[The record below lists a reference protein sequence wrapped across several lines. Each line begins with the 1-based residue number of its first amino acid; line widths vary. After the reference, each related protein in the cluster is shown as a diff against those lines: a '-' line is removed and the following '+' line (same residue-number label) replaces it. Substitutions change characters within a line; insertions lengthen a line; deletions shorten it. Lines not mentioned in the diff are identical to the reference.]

1 MAEQE
6 KGAKHMSEIVNGL
19 LLRRGE
25 ILLAHRSEARSNYPD
40 TWSFPGGHVEAGE
53 TLEEALVR
61 ELAEEIGVQSVSW
74 RQLDNFS
81 YDSGEA
87 TFHFFVVDA
96 WRGEP
101 VNIGNEHREIRWV
114 DLGAAPQ
121 MPKLTFPIYVRIF
134 SKLAET

>member
-1 MAEQE
+1 MP
-6 KGAKHMSEIVNGL
+6 EIVNGL

-40 TWSFPGGHVEAGE
+40 TWSFPGGHVEDGE
-53 TLEEALVR
+53 TLEAALVR
-61 ELAEEIGVQSVSW
+61 ELAEEIGVQPVSW
-74 RQLDNFS
+74 RQLDNFCC
-81 YDSGEA
+81 DSGEA

-114 DLGAAPQ
+114 DLRRASE
-121 MPKLTFPIYVRIF
+121 MPRLTFPIYLRIF
-134 SKLAET
+134 SQLAEI